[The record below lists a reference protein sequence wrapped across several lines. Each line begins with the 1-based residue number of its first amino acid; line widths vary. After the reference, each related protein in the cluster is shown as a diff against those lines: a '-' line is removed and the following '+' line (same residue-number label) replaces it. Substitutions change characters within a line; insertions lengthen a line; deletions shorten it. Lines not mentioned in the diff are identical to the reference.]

1 MPQRQPGAEIHAP
14 ANVLTGEQARFDVE
28 LRQTDGRSLW
38 RGEAVAQVVADQPVE
53 AAATAQRFSAGQG
66 HELVVS
72 LAGDAAGAMRHALH
86 FTSPD
91 DAVQAVGLLASGAYP
106 EATMHAT
113 VQFAPVRH
121 RHVEELELNVSVRDA
136 DENIIVR
143 RNLRV
148 PTEANVFT
156 ERVDVTP
163 PVESIGPYTMEVR
176 VEEPLIDLYFNWSG
190 RFAFANALV
199 PVTSMQAGEPVWFA
213 SSADPARINN
223 YASPYRNELT
233 ESMPFAFDDK
243 VTRSGGRSLR
253 LDYKDGG
260 SPVAFADQALPGRP
274 ITLRLW
280 VKGNGS
286 DDRLWVHFRDRTDW
300 SKAGHQRHANTSRV
314 DLGPLN
320 FTDWREFRVPVL
332 GAGMQAATRYDDPKA
347 IATPIHLM
355 ALSVQP
361 RKLGKDEQ

>member
-1 MPQRQPGAEIHAP
+1 MTMRSPHKTRVFRAMQSIVMCTVMLGMCAATLGAEVAATLVWRNGQPGAEIHAP

-243 VTRSGGRSLR
+243 VGRCGWITRMAGRRWRLR
-253 LDYKDGG
+253 IRHCPADRSRCACG
-260 SPVAFADQALPGRP
+260 SRA
-274 ITLRLW
+274 T
-280 VKGNGS
+280 
-286 DDRLWVHFRDRTDW
+286 
-300 SKAGHQRHANTSRV
+300 
-314 DLGPLN
+314 
-320 FTDWREFRVPVL
+320 
-332 GAGMQAATRYDDPKA
+332 AATIGCGCISVTAPTGPRPG
-347 IATPIHLM
+347 ISATPTPHVWT
-355 ALSVQP
+355 SDP
-361 RKLGKDEQ
+361 